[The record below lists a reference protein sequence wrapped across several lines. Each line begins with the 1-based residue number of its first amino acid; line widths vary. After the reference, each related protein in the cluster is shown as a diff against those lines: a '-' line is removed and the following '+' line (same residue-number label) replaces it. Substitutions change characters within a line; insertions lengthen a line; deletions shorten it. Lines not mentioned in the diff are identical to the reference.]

1 MPGDHP
7 QTAASAEEFVRAVL
21 KDGRYVST
29 YKADPRAV
37 ADALGI
43 GITDQIAADVLL
55 VDVEKLA
62 SKLSP
67 VSLIGQIGGD
77 APFPPTKQAGETGYA
92 AKNPQAKPDDGSVE

>member
-1 MPGDHP
+1 MAGEHP
-7 QTAASAEEFVRAVL
+7 QTVANAEEFVRAVL

-43 GITDQIAADVLL
+43 RITDQIAADVPML
-55 VDVEKLA
+55 DVEQLA

-67 VSLIGQIGGD
+67 VSLIGQIGSD

-92 AKNPQAKPDDGSVE
+92 AKKPQTKPDEGSAE